1 MMHQRKSKKIII
13 YLFIFSAL
21 VTVNN
26 INLNNDLYTI
36 KELTVKGLNKKE
48 TKEIY
53 DNLKTFKN
61 NNIFSLE
68 KKKILK
74 KLDSYKIIEKLN
86 VFRNYPSSLNID
98 IEKTKFLA
106 ITKKDNNYYLIGT
119 NRKLIDLNQDNLDLP
134 FIFGN
139 VDLDNFFYFKKIIDN
154 SNFKFDEI
162 EKLYYFKSKRWDLL
176 TKDGLTIKMPLNLTV
191 EKLNLFY
198 EIIKRK
204 NLGDQKVLDF
214 RQANMI
220 VVNE

>member
-1 MMHQRKSKKIII
+1 MLS
-13 YLFIFSAL
+13 
-21 VTVNN
+21 
-26 INLNNDLYTI
+26 D
-36 KELTVKGLNKKE
+36 
-48 TKEIY
+48 
-53 DNLKTFKN
+53 
-61 NNIFSLE
+61 
-68 KKKILK
+68 
-74 KLDSYKIIEKLN
+74 EKLN

-139 VDLDNFFYFKKIIDN
+139 VDLDNFFYFKKTIDN